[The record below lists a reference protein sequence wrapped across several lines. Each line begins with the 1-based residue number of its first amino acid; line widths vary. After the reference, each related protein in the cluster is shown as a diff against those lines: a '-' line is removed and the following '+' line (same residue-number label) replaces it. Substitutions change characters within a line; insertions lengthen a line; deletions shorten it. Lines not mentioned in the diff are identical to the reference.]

1 MRGRLLGVSGDPYGH
16 VRVLVGPHDGER
28 DEEGEDL
35 HDGTGGERE
44 RREGRDDGIAVED
57 EAGVAGVVEEA
68 AEDVGEEEEPVLRES
83 ERTEHTQVWTNVRRR
98 PVQSTSRK
106 VRTST
111 KSKRTGLRRE

>member
-57 EAGVAGVVEEA
+57 EAKRRSQFWGRAR
-68 AEDVGEEEEPVLRES
+68 EPSIPRCG
-83 ERTEHTQVWTNVRRR
+83 RRCGGG
-98 PVQSTSRK
+98 PSRA
-106 VRTST
+106 RSG
-111 KSKRTGLRRE
+111 R